1 MDKNVFEYHPDR
13 TQEILDRAKELLPP
27 APPVAFK
34 LLSLL
39 RNPSTQANDEVLEII
54 QFDTNLT
61 AQVLKSCNTA
71 VVRGSEPI
79 SSLDDAVNRLGYQRI
94 LEIVMA
100 ICFGKYFQ
108 KRKCY
113 HGIDPYALWRHSIAS
128 ALASRYLAYHSKST
142 KFSLQTAFTATLLHD
157 FGKVILNLIE
167 IPEMDLIRPLMI
179 EKGFSCSEAEMEVL
193 GTDHAEVAG
202 LLMKEWDLPPEIYQG
217 IRDHNHPE
225 DDETGY
231 ADLIYLSSQCAT
243 AIFSGTNWA
252 DYIQTVQVTVPSRI
266 GLSHELIAKCLDPV
280 SKDASA
286 IEAYLMVA

>member
-1 MDKNVFEYHPDR
+1 MFENNPER

-39 RNPSTQANDEVLEII
+39 RNPSGQANDEVLEII
-54 QFDTNLT
+54 QFDANLT

-71 VVRGSEPI
+71 IVRGSQTI
-79 SSLDDAVNRLGYQRI
+79 NSLDDAVNRLGYQRL

-108 KRKCY
+108 RRKCY
-113 HGIDPYALWRHSIAS
+113 HGMDPYALWRHSIAS
-128 ALASRYLAYHSKST
+128 ALASRYLAYHSKNS
-142 KFSLQTAFTATLLHD
+142 KFALQTAFTATLLHD
-157 FGKVILNLIE
+157 FGKIILNLVDG
-167 IPEMDLIRPLMI
+167 PEMDLIRPLMI
-179 EKGFSCSEAEMEVL
+179 EKGLSCSEAEMEIL
-193 GTDHAEVAG
+193 GTDHAKVAG
-202 LLMKEWDLPPEIYQG
+202 LLMKEWDLPPEIFQG

-225 DDETGY
+225 ADDTGY

-243 AIFSGTNWA
+243 AIFSGTTWS
-252 DYIQTVQVTVPSRI
+252 DYIQTVEVIVPSRI
-266 GLSHELIAKCLDPV
+266 GLTHEIIGKCLDPV
-280 SKDASA
+280 CKDASA

>member
-1 MDKNVFEYHPDR
+1 MFDSNLDR
-13 TQEILDRAKELLPP
+13 TQEILDKAKELLPP

-39 RNPSTQANDEVLEII
+39 RDPSAQANDEVLEII
-54 QFDTNLT
+54 QFDANLT

-71 VVRGSEPI
+71 LVRGSETI
-79 SSLDDAVNRLGYQRI
+79 ASLDDAVNRLGYQRL

-108 KRKCY
+108 RRKCY
-113 HGIDPYALWRHSIAS
+113 HGMDPYALWRHSIAS
-128 ALASRYLAYHSKST
+128 ALASRYLAYHSKHS

-157 FGKVILNLIE
+157 FGKIILNLLDT
-167 IPEMDLIRPLMI
+167 PELDLIRPLMI
-179 EKGFSCSEAEMEVL
+179 EKGLSCSEAEFEIL
-193 GTDHAEVAG
+193 GTDHAKVAG
-202 LLMKEWDLPPEIYQG
+202 LLMKEWELPPEIYQG
-217 IRDHNHPE
+217 IRDHNHP
-225 DDETGY
+225 DLDETGY

-243 AIFSGTNWA
+243 AIFSGTSWA
-252 DYIQTVQVTVPSRI
+252 EYIQTVEVHIPHRI
-266 GLSHELIAKCLDPV
+266 GLTHEIIGKCLDPV

>member
-1 MDKNVFEYHPDR
+1 MFDHYQDR
-13 TQEILDRAKELLPP
+13 TQEILNRAKELLPP

-39 RNPSTQANDEVLEII
+39 RNPSDQENDEVLEII
-54 QFDTNLT
+54 QFDANLT

-71 VVRGSEPI
+71 LVRGSETI
-79 SSLDDAVNRLGYQRI
+79 SSLDDAVNRLGYQRL

-108 KRKCY
+108 RRKCY
-113 HGIDPYALWRHSIAS
+113 HGMDPYALWRHSIAS

-142 KFSLQTAFTATLLHD
+142 KFSLQTAFTASLLHD
-157 FGKVILNLIE
+157 FGKIILNLVE

-179 EKGFSCSEAEMEVL
+179 EKGLSCSEAELEIL
-193 GTDHAEVAG
+193 GTDHAKIGG

-225 DDETGY
+225 EDDTGY
-231 ADLIYLSSQCAT
+231 ADLIHLSSQCAT
-243 AIFSGTNWA
+243 AIFSGTSWA
-252 DYIQTVQVTVPSRI
+252 DYIQTVEVIIPHRI
-266 GLSHELIAKCLDPV
+266 GLRHELIGKCLDPV